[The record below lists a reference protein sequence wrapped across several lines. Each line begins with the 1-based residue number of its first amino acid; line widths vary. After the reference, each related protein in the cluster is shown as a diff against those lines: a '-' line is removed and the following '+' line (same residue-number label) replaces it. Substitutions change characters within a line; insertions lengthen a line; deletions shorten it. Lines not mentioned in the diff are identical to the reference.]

1 MSTAQDLEWRQAAWG
16 FSRYEVSNRG
26 DVRAWHSL
34 WGRWHTLRPQINPKG
49 YVTFNLYRDDG
60 VRREVR
66 VHRLVMETF
75 VGPMPAGLEIRHL
88 DDVKTNNHISNLA
101 YGTRAENV
109 NDRIKNGV
117 WTR

>member
-1 MSTAQDLEWRQAAWG
+1 MSLKQDLEWRRAAWG

-26 DVRAWHSL
+26 DVRSWHNL
-34 WGRWHTLRPQINPKG
+34 WGRNHVLSPQVNRKG

-75 VGPMPAGLEIRHL
+75 VGPMPEGLEVRHL
-88 DDVKTNNHISNLA
+88 DDIKTNNHVSNLT
-101 YGTRAENV
+101 YGTRDENV
-109 NDRIKNGV
+109 QDGIKNGV
-117 WTR
+117 WRR